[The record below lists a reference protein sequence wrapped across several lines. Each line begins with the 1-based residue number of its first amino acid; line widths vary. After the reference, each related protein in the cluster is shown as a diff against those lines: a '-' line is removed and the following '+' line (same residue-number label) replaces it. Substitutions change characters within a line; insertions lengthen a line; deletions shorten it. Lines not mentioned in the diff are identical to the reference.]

1 MLDKVKQSLVGWISG
16 KPNAARLGGW
26 HKWNPGNAVLLRD
39 GSWSRV
45 GRGQNWRRRTADGWE
60 VRKTCTIST
69 GTSSFAAGL
78 RLLVA
83 GSRGTPGA
91 ESPVFP
97 DASAPV
103 SEFSPRFPD

>member
-60 VRKTCTIST
+60 YEQDQDYE
-69 GTSSFAAGL
+69 
-78 RLLVA
+78 
-83 GSRGTPGA
+83 GA
-91 ESPVFP
+91 E
-97 DASAPV
+97 DLHHI
-103 SEFSPRFPD
+103 DWD